1 MQAKPEPR
9 RRGPLAA
16 ALVALACLVQ
26 AAPVTADSPHAR
38 DWDRHEHE
46 YKHKHKHKHTY
57 YQHPHYRYAP
67 PHYVVVERLPYGSR
81 HVVYRGAPY
90 YYHGGY
96 WYRPH
101 GELYARVAPPAGLI
115 IDARGVTLAARVPLV
130 RW

>member
-1 MQAKPEPR
+1 MQATLEPR
-9 RRGPLAA
+9 RRGPLVA
-16 ALVALACLVQ
+16 ALVALGCLVQ
-26 AAPVTADSPHAR
+26 AAPAVADPPHSR
-38 DWDRHEHE
+38 GLDRHE
-46 YKHKHKHKHTY
+46 YKHNHKY
-57 YQHPHYRYAP
+57 DPHPHYRYAP

-96 WYRPH
+96 WYRPQ
-101 GELYARVAPPAGLI
+101 GALYARVARPAGLI